1 MDKIYRLSFLDVNK
15 PQRDYNECLPKNFRG
30 IVMSYYAIDFGTSNS
45 LLSHISEEGKITPIP
60 MEKDNGLVLRSLL
73 YTPEA
78 NTWHFGKE
86 AIREYVN
93 NDGEG
98 RFFRSVKKFLPEA
111 NYSGTTVF
119 NKTMNI
125 SEIVAVFLGE
135 MRKRAN
141 KITNEN
147 VEKIVMGRPAL
158 YSLNPSDDQ
167 LAQDRMQK
175 ACETAGFKEVVFCPE
190 PIAAGL
196 DYNENSHEQKIV
208 LIADFGGGTSDFT
221 LMKVHSNAYSKDDIL
236 GLSGVFKAGDALDGA
251 MMKDFIAP
259 HFGSRFEYKIPGG
272 NNILTFP
279 RQLLTKICS
288 PAHITHLRE
297 RDTWEYLQHIQKFAL
312 SEEGTKQM
320 HQLFTLVEC
329 QLGFPLF
336 DEIEKTKVRLGS
348 MPETSFKYNYPG
360 ISINQLITGPTYRE
374 SITPTVDDIMASM
387 MEVFKQSGLKTSD
400 VSQVCLTGGTSQLP
414 LIREKLAETFGKE
427 KLIEYNIYQS
437 VVNGLAQ
444 FAKRLK

>member
-1 MDKIYRLSFLDVNK
+1 MEFN
-15 PQRDYNECLPKNFRG
+15 
-30 IVMSYYAIDFGTSNS
+30 MSYYAVDFGTSNS
-45 LLSHISEEGKITPIP
+45 LLSHVSSTGVITPINL
-60 MEKDNGLVLRSLL
+60 EKDASLVLRSLL
-73 YTPEA
+73 YTPEP
-78 NTWHFGKE
+78 NVWFFGKE
-86 AIREYVN
+86 AIKEYIN

-98 RFFRSVKKFLPEA
+98 RFFRSVKKFLPES
-111 NYSGTTVF
+111 NYAGTTVF

-125 SEIVAVFLGE
+125 SEIIAVFVGE

-141 KITNEN
+141 LVVGEN
-147 VEKIVMGRPAL
+147 VERIVMGRPAL
-158 YSLNPSDDQ
+158 YSMNKADDQ
-167 LAQDRMQK
+167 LAQDRMQR
-175 ACETAGFKEVVFCPE
+175 ACEIAGFKEVIFCPE

-196 DYNENSHEQKIV
+196 DYNANSNEQKIV

-221 LMKVHSNAYSKDDIL
+221 LMKVHQNAYSQDDIL
-236 GLSGVFKAGDALDGA
+236 GLSGIFKAGDALDGV

-297 RDTWEYLQHIQKFAL
+297 RDTWEFLQHIQKFAL
-312 SEEGTKQM
+312 SADGERQM
-320 HQLFTLVEC
+320 NQLFTLVEC

-336 DEIEKTKVRLGS
+336 DEIEKTKVKLGS
-348 MPETSFKYNYPG
+348 HPEAVFHYRYPG
-360 ISINQLITGPTYRE
+360 ISIDE
-374 SITPTVDDIMASM
+374 SLSKESYEESLNSTVDEIMSTM
-387 MEVFKQSGLKTSD
+387 MEVFLQSGLKISD
-400 VSQVCLTGGTSQLP
+400 VNQVCLTGGTSQLP
-414 LIREKLAETFGKE
+414 LLRTRLAEVFGKE

-444 FAKRLK
+444 FAKRLL